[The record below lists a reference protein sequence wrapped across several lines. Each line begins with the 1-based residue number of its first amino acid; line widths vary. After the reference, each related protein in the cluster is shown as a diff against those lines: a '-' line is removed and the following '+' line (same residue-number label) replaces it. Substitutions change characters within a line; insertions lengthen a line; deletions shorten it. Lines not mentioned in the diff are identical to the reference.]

1 MSNIVPESTDVMYS
15 VSMNDTRL
23 RWTSKVVGNS
33 ICAGQHISVSLE
45 FYICMFTNMSKN
57 DFASYDFDVF
67 IINTSS
73 NDLNLPFTYMYY
85 H

>member
-45 FYICMFTNMSKN
+45 FYICMFTNMSKMILP
-57 DFASYDFDVF
+57 DM
-67 IINTSS
+67 ILTSS
-73 NDLNLPFTYMYY
+73 SSIQVQTI
-85 H
+85 